1 VSLRLNRLREG
12 ICRVIRDS
20 RPPQPYLSLLAL
32 LVTISMNDDLEVD
45 WGNDEDDVMPSRP
58 YFDSV
63 AMDYASGGVEA
74 DDVEDAVSLG
84 GDEEEEFAAY
94 GARSNEQNVP
104 SDKLQSTHSKRD
116 ARRRSAS
123 VGRTPR
129 KEMNQV
135 HPAPLPP
142 SPQPEN
148 RQPTLTHALP
158 PKPVV
163 SSSIRAPPS
172 TTAASP
178 MSFPRK
184 ERRSNGNT
192 AKKSDDASLS
202 DKETKSSRTAG
213 PETRH
218 RGDSNADESSW
229 TRPGPN
235 VTANATDSQPPHRDR
250 PRGVN
255 DKDSYPSVRREDDCY
270 RPSYPPVYYSSDEE
284 GREPNT
290 CRPQPRHDARYRY
303 DDKDRHY
310 DYASDDRVD
319 RPAARSA
326 KHSPDD
332 VSLDRSRSIY
342 RESNESDSRRAHPR
356 DRDASPIRDDSSRR
370 VLRRDDHAV
379 YDSFDKSSRD
389 YGDSSRR
396 SSGTTERPRYPES
409 FSGRSNTVVLRD
421 PHTQNQGPG
430 RSSTLSTLS
439 TSCHPARRTPFSPP
453 EAGDLF
459 SFPEKRWELS
469 STRIYASTDSQVF
482 IVAFSLFVS
491 MLYAMS
497 RSQQLVSPACFI
509 L

>member
-1 VSLRLNRLREG
+1 M
-12 ICRVIRDS
+12 
-20 RPPQPYLSLLAL
+20 Y
-32 LVTISMNDDLEVD
+32 DDHEVD
-45 WGNDEDDVMPSRP
+45 WGNDEDDTVPSGP
-58 YFDSV
+58 YYDAV
-63 AMDYASGGVEA
+63 GMDPTPGGVETE
-74 DDVEDAVSLG
+74 DVEDAVSLG

-94 GARSNEQNVP
+94 GARSNEQNTL
-104 SDKLQSTHSKRD
+104 SDKFQTTHSKRD
-116 ARRRSAS
+116 VRRRSTS

-129 KEMNQV
+129 KEINQV
-135 HPAPLPP
+135 QPAPLPP
-142 SPQPEN
+142 SPQPES

-163 SSSIRAPPS
+163 SSSIRPPPS

-192 AKKSDDASLS
+192 TKKNDDASLS
-202 DKETKSSRTAG
+202 DKETKNSLTAG
-213 PETRH
+213 RESRPR
-218 RGDSNADESSW
+218 DSNADESSW
-229 TRPGPN
+229 TRPGSK
-235 VTANATDSQPPHRDR
+235 TTDSQPSLRDR
-250 PRGVN
+250 ARDVN
-255 DKDSYPSVRREDDCY
+255 NRDGLPPVRREDDCY
-270 RPSYPPVYYSSDEE
+270 RPSYHPVYYSSDEE
-284 GREPNT
+284 GREPNA
-290 CRPQPRHDARYRY
+290 CRLQPRHDARYRY
-303 DDKDRHY
+303 DDRDRHN

-326 KHSPDD
+326 RHSPDD
-332 VSLDRSRSIY
+332 LPLDRSRSIY

-370 VLRRDDHAV
+370 VPRRDDHPV

-396 SSGTTERPRYPES
+396 SSGTAERSRYPES
-409 FSGRSNTVVLRD
+409 FSGRTNSVVLRD

-439 TSCHPARRTPFSPP
+439 TSCRPARRTPFATS
-453 EAGDLF
+453 EAEDLF

-469 STRIYASTDSQVF
+469 STRIYASTDLQVF

-497 RSQQLVSPACFI
+497 RSQQLFPPHVSSYRTQFPFSSPEI
-509 L
+509 TITPL

>member
-1 VSLRLNRLREG
+1 
-12 ICRVIRDS
+12 
-20 RPPQPYLSLLAL
+20 
-32 LVTISMNDDLEVD
+32 MNDDPEVD
-45 WGNDEDDVMPSRP
+45 WGNDEDDIMPSRP

-63 AMDYASGGVEA
+63 GMDHTSGGVET

-94 GARSNEQNVP
+94 GARSNEQNMP
-104 SDKLQSTHSKRD
+104 SDKFQTTHSKRD
-116 ARRRSAS
+116 ARRRS
-123 VGRTPR
+123 RTPR
-129 KEMNQV
+129 KEKEMSQYQQ
-135 HPAPLPP
+135 APLPP
-142 SPQPEN
+142 SPQPEA
-148 RQPTLTHALP
+148 RQLTLTHALP

-163 SSSIRAPPS
+163 SSSIRPPPS
-172 TTAASP
+172 TMAASP
-178 MSFPRK
+178 MSLPRK

-192 AKKSDDASLS
+192 TKKSDDASLS

-213 PETRH
+213 RESRH
-218 RGDSNADESSW
+218 RDSNADESSW
-229 TRPGPN
+229 TRPSP
-235 VTANATDSQPPHRDR
+235 NATDSQPPNRDR
-250 PRGVN
+250 ARGVS
-255 DKDSYPSVRREDDCY
+255 DRDGYPSVRREDDCY
-270 RPSYPPVYYSSDEE
+270 RPSYGPVYYSSDEE

-290 CRPQPRHDARYRY
+290 CRTQPRHDARYRY
-303 DDKDRHY
+303 DDRDRHY
-310 DYASDDRVD
+310 DYPSDDRVD
-319 RPAARSA
+319 KPPARSA
-326 KHSPDD
+326 RRSPDD
-332 VSLDRSRSIY
+332 VSLDRSRSTY
-342 RESNESDSRRAHPR
+342 RESNESDIRRAHPR
-356 DRDASPIRDDSSRR
+356 DRDASPIRDDSPRR
-370 VLRRDDHAV
+370 VLRRDDYPV
-379 YDSFDKSSRD
+379 YDSYDKNSRD

-396 SSGTTERPRYPES
+396 NSGTAERPRYHES
-409 FSGRSNTVVLRD
+409 FSGRSKTVVLRD

-439 TSCHPARRTPFSPP
+439 TSCRPARRTPFAPP